1 MRIFI
6 IINRTVSKIKR
17 DGLSRTSR
25 AMVSYIYEHYFDWKY
40 QIDTKTWV
48 AHEDLI
54 AENDL
59 AKYSGHYQPNC
70 ALLVKKVLKKLQPP
84 KHQTFVDLGSGKGR
98 IMILAAEYGF
108 QKVKGVELSTNL
120 SAITESNVK
129 TYKTKTGNAAD
140 ISVFNK
146 DATIYEF
153 EATDSVLFMYNPF
166 NGVIFEKV
174 IDNIKLS
181 LERHPRQLTIIY
193 MHPINQLII
202 I

>member
-1 MRIFI
+1 
-6 IINRTVSKIKR
+6 
-17 DGLSRTSR
+17 
-25 AMVSYIYEHYFDWKY
+25 MVSYIYEHYFDWKY

-48 AHEDLI
+48 SHEDLI

-70 ALLVKKVLKKLQPP
+70 ALLVKKVLKRLQPP

-129 TYKTKTGNAAD
+129 SYKTKTGNVAD

-146 DATIYEF
+146 DATSFEF

-174 IDNIKLS
+174 INNIKLS

-193 MHPINQLII
+193 MLPTEKEII
-202 I
+202 ESTLEFSSIQHFTWNEHYTIYTTK